1 MCSLQGFPYGDFSL
15 CGVPPKKKFA
25 HLTPLEKSPIKF
37 LLTLH
42 QRLIPPIE

>member
-1 MCSLQGFPYGDFSL
+1 MGIFPYVGS
-15 CGVPPKKKFA
+15 PPKKKFA